1 MLWAESM
8 DGQHLARCCLTLP
21 LLFLCLSAVF
31 SLITMLSLHVGF
43 HGGHAS
49 RHEAIGMTGQAH
61 LIMFAN
67 MVIEGLIVRRPKQTH
82 RAEGGI
88 YPTAHQLHLRPAQD
102 VARME
107 IP

>member
-8 DGQHLARCCLTLP
+8 DRQRLTRCCLALP
-21 LLFLCLSAVF
+21 LLFLHLGTMF
-31 SLITMLSLHVGF
+31 SLITMLGFHVDF

-49 RHEAIGMTGQAH
+49 HHEAVRTTGQAH

-67 MVIEGLIVRRPKQTH
+67 MVIEGFIVRRSKQAH
-82 RAEGGI
+82 RAEVGI
-88 YPTAHQLHLRPAQD
+88 YPTTHQLHLCRTQGITG
-102 VARME
+102 VE